1 MSCVLG
7 FDVGTRLIGVAIGN
21 RITGD
26 ARALTVVPMRD
37 KVPDWEALDRLM
49 RDWQPQALV
58 VGLPLALD
66 GSRQPMTRTAR
77 RFGAEL
83 RTRYGINP
91 DFADE
96 RHSSQE
102 AAQRFARQRKAGLK
116 RRRDGAKVDAEAA
129 AVIVETWLSG
139 LPPTPLS

>member
-21 RITGD
+21 RITGA
-26 ARALTVVPMRD
+26 ARALDVVPVRD
-37 KVPDWEALDRLM
+37 GVADWSRLDTLIRT
-49 RDWQPQALV
+49 WQPQALV

-77 RFGAEL
+77 RFAARLSE
-83 RTRYGINP
+83 RYGLPTN
-91 DFADE
+91 FADE

-102 AAQRFARQRKAGLK
+102 AARRFALQRRNGLK

-129 AVIVETWLSG
+129 AVIVETWLG
-139 LPPTPLS
+139 TAAPPP